1 MINLRSQRR
10 KSGTQLNAYKTTEL
24 AGPSAHKNLTLLTS
38 QTVSLLK
45 KVSSKLLL
53 NMIHPK
59 PRSQK
64 KSSQKTKKRKKNLRR
79 ALMSG
84 KPRCASKTMVLAGL
98 NAHSSLVT
106 LMKLTTII
114 TLGSPTQIELLTH
127 NVVSPRRN
135 TTTRETETWSK
146 SLTTMMLPTRTAE
159 ASTGLSAPATSE
171 SKTTSTPS
179 AEVTSVPTQKD
190 TTR

>member
-1 MINLRSQRR
+1 
-10 KSGTQLNAYKTTEL
+10 
-24 AGPSAHKNLTLLTS
+24 
-38 QTVSLLK
+38 
-45 KVSSKLLL
+45 
-53 NMIHPK
+53 
-59 PRSQK
+59 
-64 KSSQKTKKRKKNLRR
+64 
-79 ALMSG
+79 
-84 KPRCASKTMVLAGL
+84 MVLAGL

-146 SLTTMMLPTRTAE
+146 LLTMMMRSPTRTVE
-159 ASTGLSAPATSE
+159 ASTGPSAQATSE

-179 AEVTSVPTQKD
+179 AEVTSVPTQKE